1 MSGNRA
7 DDAEYIV
14 TPRFPCYPKFHFQSQ
29 TKRCGIHSGAWPC
42 PEDVQDVILAAPV
55 PHETEA
61 PQRALIA
68 CDVEPCEAKWFGEYR
83 GHQPA
88 EIAVEIIREKAE
100 QNGWGRGDGTQ
111 DLCPIHS
118 GSAML
123 RAS

>member
-1 MSGNRA
+1 MSGIHA
-7 DDAEYIV
+7 DDAEYV
-14 TPRFPCYPKFHFQSQ
+14 VRPAFSCYPKFDFNAHV
-29 TKRCGIHSGAWPC
+29 KRCGIHAASWPC
-42 PEDVQDVILAAPV
+42 PDNVQDVILAAPV

-68 CDVEPCEAKWFGEYR
+68 CDVGACEAKWFGEYR

-100 QNGWGRGDGTQ
+100 ENGWGRGDGTQ

-118 GSAML
+118 GTAML
-123 RAS
+123 RVS